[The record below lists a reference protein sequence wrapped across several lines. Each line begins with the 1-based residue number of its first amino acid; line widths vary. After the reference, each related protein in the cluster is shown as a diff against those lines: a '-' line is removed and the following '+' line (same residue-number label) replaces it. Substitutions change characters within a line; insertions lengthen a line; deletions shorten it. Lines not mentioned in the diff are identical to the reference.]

1 MKKSLKYSLIFI
13 ITLALIWL
21 LYNTFSY
28 SKLPK
33 TVSQQST
40 IGFFDKNYSDNISD
54 AQSYLKT
61 IPEKINV
68 PSFSVAVGI
77 NGNVI
82 WSEAIGFQNIE
93 KNTIANHN
101 TVYRIGS
108 TSKAVTSTLTA
119 KLYQEGLIDLD
130 YLISEE
136 IENYPK
142 KKWSFTPR
150 QLLSHSAGIP
160 SYEDLKIDG
169 LYSTLC
175 NCKNYKSV
183 TESLN
188 IFNNVKLQ
196 YEPNTDYKYTSLDF
210 ILLSAY
216 LEKLTKKDFLS
227 LLEYKLFRPL
237 NMINTFADHSSYQ
250 KGMIATFYE
259 TSTDKYRKWN
269 TFGFIPNEIDLS
281 YKWAGGGIMSTP
293 TDLVKMG
300 SAILSDS
307 LFLSADTKAV
317 FFEPQKLSSGKI
329 NPQLYALGWR
339 SYKEYKNEKFDKSV
353 WMVHHGGVS
362 KGSMNFL
369 VMFPEYDLVIDAAIN
384 TRTSDFLIFWEEVM
398 KLASFFLNDE
408 MIIKNN

>member
-1 MKKSLKYSLIFI
+1 M
-13 ITLALIWL
+13 
-21 LYNTFSY
+21 
-28 SKLPK
+28 
-33 TVSQQST
+33 
-40 IGFFDKNYSDNISD
+40 
-54 AQSYLKT
+54 
-61 IPEKINV
+61 
-68 PSFSVAVGI
+68 
-77 NGNVI
+77 
-82 WSEAIGFQNIE
+82 
-93 KNTIANHN
+93 
-101 TVYRIGS
+101 
-108 TSKAVTSTLTA
+108 
-119 KLYQEGLIDLD
+119 
-130 YLISEE
+130 
-136 IENYPK
+136 
-142 KKWSFTPR
+142 
-150 QLLSHSAGIP
+150 
-160 SYEDLKIDG
+160 
-169 LYSTLC
+169 C

-196 YEPNTDYKYTSLDF
+196 YEPNTDYKYTSFDF

-237 NMINTFADHSSYQ
+237 NMANTFADHSSYQ

-259 TSTDKYRKWN
+259 TSKDKYRKWN

-293 TDLVKMG
+293 IDLVKMG
-300 SAILSDS
+300 NAILFDS

-329 NPQLYALGWR
+329 NPQFYALGWR